1 MSPLDQVLSWP
12 VPNAAAA
19 TIGFDGQVRTIG
31 DRSRPYRLAS
41 LTKVIS
47 AWAVLVAVEE
57 GSLTL
62 DTPAG
67 QPGCTIRHLLSHA
80 GGYPFDGDSPLA
92 TPGTR
97 RIYSN
102 TGVEVA
108 AGALEAATGIP
119 FGEYLDEA
127 VLRPLQ
133 MHDTSLRGSPA
144 HGVWSTLDDVITF
157 VRELIRPSLIAAA
170 TAAEA
175 RSVQF
180 PDIAGRVPGVGTFRP
195 CPWGLGVEL
204 HGAKQP
210 HWMGSSNSPATFGHF
225 GGAGTMMWVD
235 PVAQVAVVAL
245 TDRAFDDWSATALV
259 VWPAFSDAVVT
270 GVTEVTR

>member
-1 MSPLDQVLSWP
+1 MPTAS
-12 VPNAAAA
+12 AA
-19 TIGFDGQVRTIG
+19 TIGFDGQVHTIG

-62 DTPAG
+62 GTPAG

-108 AGALEAATGIP
+108 AGALEAATGMR

-133 MHDTSLRGSPA
+133 MYETSLRGSPA
-144 HGVWSTLDDVITF
+144 HAVWSTLDDVITF

-180 PDIAGRVPGVGTFRP
+180 PDIAGKVPGVGTFRP

-204 HGAKQP
+204 HGAKHP

-235 PVAQVAVVAL
+235 PVAQVGVVAL
-245 TDRAFDDWSATALV
+245 TDRAFDDWAATALM
-259 VWPAFSDAVVT
+259 VWPAFSDAAVA
-270 GVTEVTR
+270 EVTR